1 MHNPTPQRADAYEA
15 FYREFDSPLMR
26 SVRRQAYGED
36 IGQNSWVSADEVL
49 EDARLLALARG
60 RRLLD
65 IGCGPCGPLTFLIV
79 RTGCLGTG
87 IELSPSALE
96 VGRERARSLGIESS
110 FSAQVAD
117 VNEPLPFESGSFD
130 AAMAI
135 DVLLHVRDRS
145 QLYAGIARVLRPGGR
160 CLISDAGVITGAV
173 TNEEIR
179 DRSPY
184 GYSQFV
190 VPGWNERLLGAAGLR
205 LLETEDR
212 TESVL
217 RNASG
222 RLSAMQSHRAELEKL
237 SGVSSFEAQRQYL
250 ETVIELS
257 RRRAISRIMYLA
269 EVGR

>member
-1 MHNPTPQRADAYEA
+1 MSKSIASRADAYEA
-15 FYREFDSPLMR
+15 FYREFNTPLMR

-36 IGQNSWVSADEVL
+36 IGQNSWVSANEVL
-49 EDARLLALARG
+49 EDARLLGVVRG
-60 RRLLD
+60 SRLLD
-65 IGCGPCGPLTFLIV
+65 IGCGPCGPLTFLIA
-79 RTGCLGTG
+79 RIGCSGTG
-87 IELSPSALE
+87 IELSPAALE
-96 VGRERARSLGIESS
+96 VGRQRARALGIESS

-117 VNEPLPFESGSFD
+117 VNEPLPFEAGSFD

-145 QLYAGIARVLRPGGR
+145 QLYAGIARVLRPGAR

-190 VPGWNERLLGAAGLR
+190 VPGWNERLLEATGLR
-205 LLETEDR
+205 LLKIEDR

-217 RNASG
+217 RNARG
-222 RLSAMQSHRAELEKL
+222 RLSAMRAHRAELEKL

-257 RRRAISRIMYLA
+257 HRRAISRIMYLA
-269 EVGR
+269 EAAP